1 MTGCIRLGTATA
13 VVVAVMLGGGGQV
26 SSQTA
31 QLPQRL
37 PVLQGGSTNTGQAM
51 VHILREPGIDLGVV
65 GVVQTSADSERLFAW
80 FREIEQFQRSA
91 YVPALGRFSATPQIG
106 DLSGLTLDE
115 TELQELKDCR
125 PGRCDMKLAE
135 SEIVRMTARVGIAGF
150 RWRDAAQQAF
160 REMLLGRA
168 QAFLASGLAGAPGY
182 NDHRDPVSLGN
193 DFGNLLDGCSLDGL
207 RRQDVTE
214 HVRRF
219 PSPGGSPAETFLFW
233 SRDLLGEAKPI
244 IGITALS
251 LFPAGGAGEPPIAL
265 ALQVYASHYIT
276 SSLSV
281 VAVIPVSDRVR
292 YLVYRRCT
300 RADVFDGTFGGFIR
314 RMVNKRVRD
323 EGPPALD
330 GLRRK
335 LESGPPRQAGTSSS
349 VRSKQE

>member
-1 MTGCIRLGTATA
+1 MTRCIRLGTATA
-13 VVVAVMLGGGGQV
+13 VVLAVMLGSRDQV
-26 SSQTA
+26 SSQIR
-31 QLPQRL
+31 QLPEPL
-37 PVLQGGSTNTGQAM
+37 PVLQDHPTDPGQAM
-51 VHILREPGIDLGVV
+51 LHILREPGVDLSVV
-65 GVVQTSADSERLFAW
+65 GVIQTSVDSERLFAW

-91 YVPALGRFSATPQIG
+91 YVPALGRFSATPHID
-106 DLSGLTLDE
+106 DLAGLTLDE
-115 TELQELKDCR
+115 TELQELKECRRGDC
-125 PGRCDMKLAE
+125 DTKLAE
-135 SEIVRMTARVGIAGF
+135 SEIARINASIDAAGF
-150 RWRDAAQQAF
+150 RWRDAAQRAF
-160 REMLLGRA
+160 REMLLGRV
-168 QAFLASGLAGAPGY
+168 QAFRLSGLPGTPGY
-182 NDHRDPVSLGN
+182 NDHREPVSLTN
-193 DFGNLLDGCSLDGL
+193 DFGSLLAGCSLDGL
-207 RRQDVTE
+207 RRQDVVE

-219 PSPGGSPAETFLFW
+219 PAASVSPPETILFW
-233 SRDLLGEAKPI
+233 SRDLLGDAKPI

-300 RADVFDGTFGGFIR
+300 RADVFGGTFGGFIR

-335 LESGPPRQAGTSSS
+335 LESGPPRQTASSS
-349 VRSKQE
+349 

>member
-1 MTGCIRLGTATA
+1 MTGSIRLGTATA
-13 VVVAVMLGGGGQV
+13 VVLAVMLGGTGKV

-31 QLPQRL
+31 QVPDKLS
-37 PVLQGGSTNTGQAM
+37 VLQGRPTNAGQAM
-51 VHILREPGIDLGVV
+51 VHILREPDADLSVV

-80 FREIEQFQRSA
+80 FREIEQFQRST
-91 YVPALGRFSATPQIG
+91 YVPTLGRFSAIPQIH
-106 DLSGLTLDE
+106 DLAGLTLDE
-115 TELQELKDCR
+115 TELQELKECR
-125 PGRCDMKLAE
+125 PGHCDTKLAE
-135 SEIVRMTARVGIAGF
+135 SEIARITAAIDAAGF

-168 QAFLASGLAGAPGY
+168 QAFLARGLPGTPGY
-182 NDHRDPVSLGN
+182 NDHREPVSLAN
-193 DFGNLLDGCSLDGL
+193 DFGSLLAGCSLDGL
-207 RRQDVTE
+207 RRQDVAE

-219 PSPGGSPAETFLFW
+219 PPASVSPAETILFW
-233 SRDLLGEAKPI
+233 SRDLLGDAKPI

-251 LFPAGGAGEPPIAL
+251 LFPAGGAGEPAIAL

-281 VAVIPVSDRVR
+281 VTVIPVSDRVR

-300 RADVFDGTFGGFIR
+300 RADVFGGAFGGFIR
-314 RMVNKRVRD
+314 RMVNKRIRA

-335 LESGPPRQAGTSSS
+335 LESGPPDRATSGSA
-349 VRSKQE
+349 VRSK